1 MSNEIAI
8 AVQGVSK
15 RYFVYENQRA
25 RLRHAF
31 WPKSAAGVSEIWA
44 LRDVSF
50 QVKKGESLA
59 IIGRNGGGKSTLL
72 EIITGTLTPTEGQVA
87 VNGRVAALLELGS
100 GFNPEYS
107 GRENVFLN
115 GLLMG
120 LTRAEV
126 AASFDDIAA
135 FADIGDVLDRPVKTY
150 SSGML
155 VRLAFAV
162 QVALEPDI
170 LIVDEALS
178 VGDYFFQQKC
188 FGRLRKMREDGLTLL
203 FVSHDM
209 GSVRDLCSQAVYLRG
224 GTAVFVGDSK
234 TAIQQYFAEDS
245 IPADLN
251 TQAQAVDEPN
261 SLALA
266 VPSFDDLPVDVLWRA
281 AGTKTVGILAV
292 RALDMQGRQTTSVRM
307 GDSLQIEAYFRN
319 PDNEHATVTLALKN
333 RYDQI
338 VFATN
343 ASRLNIAECHTDEAW
358 GILVYQLEM
367 NLEAGLYS
375 LLLALN
381 SPSGANTG
389 HQHDATEWLGP
400 LHVQWDYER
409 DTAPFLGQFGIPASA
424 RLHHVS
430 MAKQQEISA

>member
-1 MSNEIAI
+1 MSSEIAI
-8 AVQGVSK
+8 AVQDVSK

-44 LRDVSF
+44 LRDISF
-50 QVKKGESLA
+50 EVKKGESLG

-72 EIITGTLTPTEGQVA
+72 EIITGTLTPTEGHVA

-100 GFNPEYS
+100 GFNPEYT

-126 AASFDDIAA
+126 TARFDDIAA

-150 SSGML
+150 SSGMM

-209 GSVRDLCSQAVYLRG
+209 GSVRDLCSQAVYLRQG
-224 GTAVFVGDSK
+224 VAIFVGDAK
-234 TAIQQYFAEDS
+234 AAIQNYYTEDDTS
-245 IPADLN
+245 TYREREEIPDPTVL
-251 TQAQAVDEPN
+251 
-261 SLALA
+261 SALELENL
-266 VPSFDDLPVDVLWRA
+266 PSDAIWRA
-281 AGTKTVGILAV
+281 ADAKAFGILAV
-292 RALDMQGRQTTSVRM
+292 RTLDAQNRQTTSVRM
-307 GDSLQIEAYFRN
+307 GETLQIEVYFRN
-319 PDNEHATVTLALKN
+319 PDDTRATIALVLKN
-333 RYDQI
+333 RYDQT

-343 ASRLNIAECHTDEAW
+343 ARRLHLEDCRTGQSW
-358 GILVYQLEM
+358 GVLTYKLEM
-367 NLEAGLYS
+367 TIESGLYNFRVSINSPLEANKGREIYS
-375 LLLALN
+375 
-381 SPSGANTG
+381 
-389 HQHDATEWLGP
+389 TEWLGP
-400 LHVQWDYER
+400 LHVFWDYEN
-409 DTAPFLGQFGIPASA
+409 DMAPFLGMFGLPAS
-424 RLHHVS
+424 V
-430 MAKQQEISA
+430 KISQGATGI